1 MGAVVNLSMHTW
13 VRGLCLLALAP
24 AMAFAQAAPQAP
36 PSQPA
41 GGASRVWF
49 VAGGAFA
56 TLRGDCQECEE
67 DFPYRHAG
75 AVLVDV
81 GYRANPRMDVGAEV
95 FWMPIDTSQ
104 GTIRTTHIDA
114 VAQFRPWAS
123 QGFFL
128 KGGAGMAF
136 VRNWVDTLSPDSFNE
151 KGLSVIIGGGWAV
164 SADRAPR
171 PAGVRHAA
179 RLRPGRLAGQPG
191 ADQRRDRQPLVGW
204 GGGGHSI
211 GSRSRK
217 RVPVASRGARRL
229 HHRVVASLAVR
240 LHDGARALGRLDGLG
255 ERSRREALVG
265 QGRARALTR
274 ERGAGKR

>member
-1 MGAVVNLSMHTW
+1 MNLSMHTW

-36 PSQPA
+36 SSQPA
-41 GGASRVWF
+41 GGASSVWF

-56 TLRGDCQECEE
+56 TLRGDCQTCEE
-67 DFPYRHAG
+67 DFPYRHSG

-81 GYRANPRMDVGAEV
+81 GYRVNPRMDVGAEV
-95 FWMPIDTSQ
+95 YWMPIDTSQ
-104 GTIRTTHIDA
+104 GTIRTTHLDA

-136 VRNWVDTLSPDSFNE
+136 VRNWVDVLGPDSFNE
-151 KGLSVIIGGGWAV
+151 KALSVIIGAGWAC

-179 RLRPGRLAGQPG
+179 RPRPGRLAGQPG
-191 ADQRRDRQPLVGW
+191 ADPGRDRQPLVGW
-204 GGGGHSI
+204 GCGGHSI
-211 GSRSRK
+211 GFPFGSILSR
-217 RVPVASRGARRL
+217 
-229 HHRVVASLAVR
+229 HTVV
-240 LHDGARALGRLDGLG
+240 
-255 ERSRREALVG
+255 
-265 QGRARALTR
+265 
-274 ERGAGKR
+274 